1 MGNDEL
7 KALRAEVARIDEAI
21 VELMARRL
29 ETATRMGR
37 AKLRLG
43 RPLRDFAQ
51 EKEVL
56 ERARRI
62 AAVEG
67 VPEDLAERVML
78 ELIRSS
84 LTVQEKG
91 QVEEIAVGSGR
102 SALVVGGAGKMGRWF
117 VEFLGS
123 QGFSVTVA
131 DPAAPPPAVPDWRHA
146 RGSFD
151 LYVVA
156 APIAVTRE
164 VLKEMAGS
172 PPRGLIFDIGS
183 LKTPLR
189 SGLEALAAAGG
200 KVASVHP
207 MFGPDTQLLSGRHV
221 VVVDV
226 GVPEATAEARELFSS
241 TMATIVEMD
250 LDSHDRLIAYV
261 LGLSHALNIAFFT
274 ALAESGE
281 TADRLAHLSSTTF
294 DNQLEVASQVA
305 GENPHLYF
313 EIQHLNEYGQESL
326 AALADAVAR
335 LRALVADGDEEGFV
349 ALMERGA
356 DYLESARAGREGVS

>member
-1 MGNDEL
+1 M
-7 KALRAEVARIDEAI
+7 
-21 VELMARRL
+21 
-29 ETATRMGR
+29 
-37 AKLRLG
+37 
-43 RPLRDFAQ
+43 
-51 EKEVL
+51 
-56 ERARRI
+56 
-62 AAVEG
+62 
-67 VPEDLAERVML
+67 
-78 ELIRSS
+78 
-84 LTVQEKG
+84 
-91 QVEEIAVGSGR
+91 
-102 SALVVGGAGKMGRWF
+102 
-117 VEFLGS
+117 
-123 QGFSVTVA
+123 
-131 DPAAPPPAVPDWRHA
+131 
-146 RGSFD
+146 
-151 LYVVA
+151 
-156 APIAVTRE
+156 
-164 VLKEMAGS
+164 LKEMAGS

-189 SGLEALAAAGG
+189 SGLEALAASGG